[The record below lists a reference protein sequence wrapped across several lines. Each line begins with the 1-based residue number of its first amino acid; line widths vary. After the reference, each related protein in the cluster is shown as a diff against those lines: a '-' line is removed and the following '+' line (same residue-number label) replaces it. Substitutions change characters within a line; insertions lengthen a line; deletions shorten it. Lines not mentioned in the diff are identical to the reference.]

1 LCLEVSQ
8 SLSPSGPIKIT
19 SLPKRIVRCVT
30 IRRAIP
36 AERRTLEALQ
46 WRASLG
52 NEGDRDALLR
62 HPDAIDLPQEQIAAG
77 AVFVLE
83 QDGAIVGF
91 SAIMP
96 RDDGDTELDAL
107 FVEPSIQR
115 RGIGRKLIEHCAEM
129 ARSTG
134 SSALHVVGNSH
145 AKQFYLSCGF
155 SIVGTFETR
164 FGLGLLM
171 RRTLTSP

>member
-1 LCLEVSQ
+1 M
-8 SLSPSGPIKIT
+8 I
-19 SLPKRIVRCVT
+19 
-30 IRRAIP
+30 IRPAIP

-62 HPDAIDLPQEQIAAG
+62 HPDAIDLPLEQIAAG
-77 AVFVLE
+77 GVFVLE
-83 QDGAIVGF
+83 QDGAIAGF
-91 SAIMP
+91 AAILP

-115 RGIGRKLIEHCAEM
+115 RGIGRKLIDHCADQ
-129 ARSTG
+129 ARSKG
-134 SSALHVVGNSH
+134 SSALHVVGNIH
-145 AKQFYLSCGF
+145 AKPFYLSCGF
-155 SIVGTFETR
+155 TIVGTFDTR

-171 RRTLTSP
+171 RRAL